1 MRIRACRRPFRFA
14 ENTLMAKRQRD
25 CRVRCSLPLPTA
37 CGMIAATEIKAA
49 KQCGMSTG
57 RFQMK
62 RVLSGVLAT
71 LLAVSASAALA
82 QSKPPLKLGGILD
95 MSGLYAH
102 ITGPGSGAA
111 PKIAPEDFGGQ
122 GLG

>member
-14 ENTLMAKRQRD
+14 ENTLMAKRQGD

-37 CGMIAATEIKAA
+37 CGMIAATEMKAA
-49 KQCGMSTG
+49 KLCGKSTG

-62 RVLSGVLAT
+62 RALSGVLAA
-71 LLAVSASAALA
+71 LLAVTASAALA

-95 MSGLYAH
+95 MSGLYAD
-102 ITGPGSGAA
+102 ITRPAHETAA
-111 PKIAPEDFGGQ
+111 QTAAGHFRGRGD
-122 GLG
+122 